1 MLLRRIN
8 FILIIALL
16 IPACT
21 EKPPIPEEKLVDFY
35 IQLQLLDAQYAKD
48 SAIQK
53 AKADSLMGAF
63 KINKTLFDSTMSW
76 YDRRP
81 DRWESFFGEVNKRLA
96 EMKPDY
102 VRMKRR

>member
-1 MLLRRIN
+1 MLLRKIN

-16 IPACT
+16 IPACS

-48 SAIQK
+48 SALQK
-53 AKADSLMGAF
+53 TKADSVMRAF
-63 KINKTLFDSTMSW
+63 KINKSLFDSTIAW
-76 YDRRP
+76 YNKRP
-81 DRWESFFGEVNKRLA
+81 DQWESFFEEVNQRLA